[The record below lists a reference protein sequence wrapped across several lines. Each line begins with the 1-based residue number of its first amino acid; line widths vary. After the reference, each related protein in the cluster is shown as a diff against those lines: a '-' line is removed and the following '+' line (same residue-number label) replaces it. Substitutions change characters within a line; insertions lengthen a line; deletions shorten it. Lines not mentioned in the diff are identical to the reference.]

1 MELRAIRS
9 LVVLMS
15 ITLSAG
21 LAHAQDTL
29 RLAIGQ
35 RGAWDTS
42 VAELGQKAGIF
53 KKHGLQLD
61 LLYTQGGGET
71 QQAVISG
78 SVDIGVAVGIMGV
91 IAAYSKGAPV
101 RIIGAE
107 STGAG
112 DLYWYVRNEAPI
124 KSFADLGDKKVAFST
139 NGSSSHGVVVSLL
152 KQNGLRAQAVAT
164 GNAPTTLTQVMS
176 GQIDVGW
183 AAPPFGLDQ
192 LERNQIRM
200 IATGNDS
207 GVFRGQTV
215 RVLISNLQT
224 IRGREAVLQRFA
236 NAYDE
241 TLDWMYAD
249 PKALSMYAEFSGI
262 TETQARRIRD
272 DFFPRSALDRRII
285 VGLGAIVS
293 DAVALKYISSPLS
306 KEQVTELI
314 QISK

>member
-1 MELRAIRS
+1 MEFRAVRS
-9 LVVLMS
+9 LVVVMS

-21 LAHAQDTL
+21 LAQAQDTL

-42 VAELGQKAGIF
+42 VADLGQKAGIF
-53 KKHGLQLD
+53 KKHGLQLE

-124 KSFADLGDKKVAFST
+124 KSVADLRDKKIAFST

-152 KQNGLRAQAVAT
+152 KQNSLSAQAVAT
-164 GNAPTTLTQVMS
+164 GNAQTTLTQVMS

-192 LERNQIRM
+192 LERNLIRI

-207 GVFRGQTV
+207 EVFRGQTV

-224 IRGREAVLQRFA
+224 IRGRESVLKRFA
-236 NAYDE
+236 TAYDE

-249 PKALSMYAEFSGI
+249 PKALPMYAEFAGI
-262 TETQARRIRD
+262 TEAQAKRIRD
-272 DFFPRSALDRRII
+272 EFFPRTALDRRVI
-285 VGLGAIVS
+285 VGLDAIVG
-293 DAVALKYISSPLS
+293 DAVTLKYSSSPLS
-306 KEQVTELI
+306 KEQIAELI